1 MNFDEMRSAPGA
13 AHVPEEHRRV
23 AASQAAMVEALLR
36 LRGLDPR
43 TGVSSWHRHPG
54 ESLPVYAFTYNQH
67 FDVLREDAAD
77 PGPVVAAVVSRY
89 GDRGAV
95 GECVREDSAAFVEWG
110 ILLDEDMMGRFLA
123 REIPAFDD
131 APGATLAE
139 FLVALREPAFRADTE
154 VAQWRAEASAAAAY
168 LVPESPTAVRVALLV
183 DGEGN
188 PGGPRRLRA
197 LPAGGLVA
205 QGVAGAHGTPRGRRS
220 QAREGGRPTAVAR
233 AHRGLHGGT
242 GREPRR
248 LRPGEAARPAPRDR
262 PRQAHGA
269 PGGAPPPEGGPPRRP
284 LVVPL
289 RRGRR
294 PVRDRGERGEVRP
307 RPLRPKGRT
316 EPRRVRAVLRDDR
329 GLRRPP
335 AER

>member
-1 MNFDEMRSAPGA
+1 
-13 AHVPEEHRRV
+13 
-23 AASQAAMVEALLR
+23 MVEALLR

-188 PGGPRRLRA
+188 LLEDRAAYVLSLLADWSPRGSLEPTGRPVDAVLKPARGEGPPPWPELTVASTGELAESLAGYVPGRRHVRPLEIGLDRLTELLGEPHHRREDRHGA
-197 LPAGGLVA
+197 LWSYRFAGGGDLFVIEGSEERSALVLCVPKEGPNPA
-205 QGVAGAHGTPRGRRS
+205 AFARFCEMIGA
-220 QAREGGRPTAVAR
+220 
-233 AHRGLHGGT
+233 
-242 GREPRR
+242 
-248 LRPGEAARPAPRDR
+248 
-262 PRQAHGA
+262 
-269 PGGAPPPEGGPPRRP
+269 
-284 LVVPL
+284 
-289 RRGRR
+289 
-294 PVRDRGERGEVRP
+294 
-307 RPLRPKGRT
+307 
-316 EPRRVRAVLRDDR
+316 
-329 GLRRPP
+329 
-335 AER
+335 